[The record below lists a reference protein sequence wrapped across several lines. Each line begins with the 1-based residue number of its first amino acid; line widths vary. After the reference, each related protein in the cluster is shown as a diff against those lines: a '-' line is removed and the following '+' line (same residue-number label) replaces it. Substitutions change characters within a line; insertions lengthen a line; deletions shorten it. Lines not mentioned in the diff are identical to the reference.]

1 MKIVMMLLSL
11 APALLFA
18 AQGPETLFEMAGVHP
33 APAPLSQ
40 SVVVVIDAQREY
52 VDGALPLAG
61 MDKALAEGYR
71 LLQRARAAG
80 TPVIHVVHRGSGALF
95 NPEGP
100 YFAIA
105 EPMAPLPVETVI
117 EKRLPNAFAG
127 TDLQQAITATG
138 RKQLIV
144 VGFMTHM
151 CLSATVR
158 AALDRGYT
166 TTVVASVTATRDLP
180 DGQGGIVPA
189 RVVQQASLAALAD
202 RFAAVV
208 SGVDDLRTEP

>member
-1 MKIVMMLLSL
+1 MKTLLILLSL
-11 APALLFA
+11 SPSLLFA
-18 AQGPETLFEMAGVHP
+18 AEGPATLLELAGVHP
-33 APAPLSQ
+33 VPAPLSQ

-61 MDKALAEGYR
+61 MNKAVAEGRR
-71 LLQRARAAG
+71 LLERARAAG
-80 TPVIHVVHRGSGALF
+80 TPVIHIVHRGGGSLF

-105 EPMAPLPVETVI
+105 ETMAPVAGEAVI
-117 EKRLPNAFAG
+117 EKRLPNAFTG
-127 TDLQQAITATG
+127 TDLQQVIAATG
-138 RKQLIV
+138 RKKLIV

-158 AALDRGYT
+158 AALDRGYA

-180 DGQGGIVPA
+180 DGQGGTVPA

-202 RFAAVV
+202 RFATVV
-208 SGVDDLRTEP
+208 YGVDDLRAEP